1 MPNQIT
7 NDQEI
12 LESDLDSTT
21 CNMLESD
28 DTTQIIHDDQEIPE
42 SDLDSTATQLPKPLQ
57 KLFAL
62 NGATEALPALALMAM
77 VNDRI
82 QIPVTFLPAYYAV
95 AFLPYSLKPI
105 YAVAARV
112 SKLRHNILLV
122 ALLVSSSIALQI
134 TAFLGN
140 DQIVACFLIAFIRG
154 VCISSAEFMVGLT
167 LISTASNSV
176 QTSNSDAHANITKQ
190 KNHEVLLSC
199 FQSQAATSRNIGSL
213 MAHIFSFGVLSIR
226 NYIAREEDDDQAT
239 EMSNELVTSFL
250 LTTSI
255 FPLIAAFVA
264 CKSQIGRDV
273 TGSHGRVHGSRGT
286 RTNIGNQQRSF
297 FKNLKYDIIAVLLL
311 QVLLIMFGLQ
321 RLIIVGTSKVFFGS
335 AFASVCILLTV
346 AILYS
351 RRSQRQLRY
360 SALNEPNDEVGEDE
374 TGPLMRHLM
383 FVKRVAVYLILRH
396 ATPDSGVMM
405 SSYIYDV
412 FRTRPVL
419 LQSLS
424 MAGSVTAVCSTWTY
438 GKTLARNFASLDGIK
453 SVIIITTV
461 ASSIWS
467 LLSIPFVRAF
477 RIEDEDSM
485 IVGGA
490 ALICLYITFQLVGS
504 FISELSFMPS
514 VVLATTSTMQK
525 EEVAE
530 DPNYEEDNEI
540 ESCQDEST
548 RNGESNQRI
557 NHDGFGLDNGIQY
570 GILVACID
578 FGDQLSDFVA
588 MPIIEAF
595 GIRRDNDWQ
604 NLEWFVLTCSGL
616 GIVSL
621 VFVKMLS
628 IKST

>member
-1 MPNQIT
+1 
-7 NDQEI
+7 
-12 LESDLDSTT
+12 
-21 CNMLESD
+21 
-28 DTTQIIHDDQEIPE
+28 
-42 SDLDSTATQLPKPLQ
+42 
-57 KLFAL
+57 
-62 NGATEALPALALMAM
+62 
-77 VNDRI
+77 
-82 QIPVTFLPAYYAV
+82 
-95 AFLPYSLKPI
+95 
-105 YAVAARV
+105 
-112 SKLRHNILLV
+112 
-122 ALLVSSSIALQI
+122 
-134 TAFLGN
+134 
-140 DQIVACFLIAFIRG
+140 
-154 VCISSAEFMVGLT
+154 
-167 LISTASNSV
+167 
-176 QTSNSDAHANITKQ
+176 
-190 KNHEVLLSC
+190 
-199 FQSQAATSRNIGSL
+199 
-213 MAHIFSFGVLSIR
+213 
-226 NYIAREEDDDQAT
+226 
-239 EMSNELVTSFL
+239 
-250 LTTSI
+250 
-255 FPLIAAFVA
+255 VA

-273 TGSHGRVHGSRGT
+273 TGCNGRVHVHGRRG
-286 RTNIGNQQRSF
+286 IGNQQRSF

-335 AFASVCILLTV
+335 AFTSVCILLTV

-360 SALNEPNDEVGEDE
+360 SALNEPNDEVEEDE

-504 FISELSFMPS
+504 FISELSFLPS
-514 VVLATTSTMQK
+514 VVLATTSTIQK
-525 EEVAE
+525 EAFVV
-530 DPNYEEDNEI
+530 DPNHEEDNEI
-540 ESCQDEST
+540 ESCQNEST

-557 NHDGFGLDNGIQY
+557 NLDNGIQY

-588 MPIIEAF
+588 MPLIEAF

-616 GIVSL
+616 GIISL

-628 IKST
+628 IKSA

>member
-1 MPNQIT
+1 MLESDDTTQII
-7 NDQEI
+7 NDDQEI

-21 CNMLESD
+21 
-28 DTTQIIHDDQEIPE
+28 
-42 SDLDSTATQLPKPLQ
+42 QLPKPLK
-57 KLFAL
+57 KLFIL
-62 NGATEALPALALMAM
+62 NGMTEGLPALALMAM

-82 QIPVTFLPAYYAV
+82 QIPVSFLPAYYAV

-105 YAVAARV
+105 YAVAAKV
-112 SKLRHNILLV
+112 SNLRPNVLLV
-122 ALLVSSSIALQI
+122 ALLVSSSITLQI

-140 DQIVACFLIAFIRG
+140 DQIVACFVIAFIRG
-154 VCISSAEFMVGLT
+154 ICISAAEFMVGLT
-167 LISTASNSV
+167 LISTASNSI
-176 QTSNSDAHANITKQ
+176 QTLRSFEQTCANVVKQ
-190 KNHEVLLSC
+190 QNHEILLSC

-213 MAHIFSFGVLSIR
+213 MAHVFSFGVLSIR
-226 NYIAREEDDDQAT
+226 NYIAREKDGDQAT
-239 EMSNELVTSFL
+239 EMSDELVTSFL
-250 LTTSI
+250 LATSL

-273 TGSHGRVHGSRGT
+273 TGCNDHVHVHGRRDT
-286 RTNIGNQQRSF
+286 CIGNQQRSF
-297 FKNLKYDIIAVLLL
+297 MNLLKYDIIAVLLL
-311 QVLLIMFGLQ
+311 QVLLVMFGLQ
-321 RLIIVGTSKVFFGS
+321 KLIIVGTSKAFFGS
-335 AFASVCILLTV
+335 AFTSVGILLAV

-360 SALNEPNDEVGEDE
+360 SALNGSNDEIGEDE
-374 TGPLMRHLM
+374 TSPLMCHIM

-396 ATPDSGVMM
+396 STPSSSVML
-405 SSYIYDV
+405 SSYIYGV

-424 MAGSVTAVCSTWTY
+424 LAGSVTAVCSTWTY

-477 RIEDEDSM
+477 RIENDDNM
-485 IVGGA
+485 IVGGV
-490 ALICLYITFQLVGS
+490 ALILLYFAFQLVGS
-504 FISELSFMPS
+504 FLSELSFLPS
-514 VVLATTSTMQK
+514 VVLATTSTIQK
-525 EEVAE
+525 EAFVVNPNHE
-530 DPNYEEDNEI
+530 DDDET
-540 ESCQDEST
+540 ESCQNEST
-548 RNGESNQRI
+548 QYGESNKRI
-557 NHDGFGLDNGIQY
+557 NHGLDDGIQY

-588 MPIIEAF
+588 MPFIEAF

-621 VFVKMLS
+621 VFVRMLL
-628 IKST
+628 IKSA